1 MKTILIIDPEF
12 AGNSLAGT
20 LSRHGLK
27 SFVVSEAGT
36 ALTILRSGMPVDL
49 VIMEL
54 LLPDMDGLDLLAT
67 LRRERRDLPVLVVTS
82 RGSIESYLQA
92 VNLGV
97 IEYLNKPVVSQEL
110 SCIVRSALDKQGPP
124 GMSFDA
130 A

>member
-1 MKTILIIDPEF
+1 MKTVLIIDPDF

-20 LSRHGLK
+20 LDRQGLK
-27 SFVVSEAGT
+27 SFVVSEAKT
-36 ALTILRSGMPVDL
+36 ALTIVRSGMPVDL

-54 LLPDMDGLDLLAT
+54 MLPDMDGLDLLST
-67 LRRERRDLPVLVVTS
+67 LRRDRPDLPVLVVTS

-97 IEYLNKPVVSQEL
+97 IEYLNKPVLSQEL
-110 SCIVRSALDKQGPP
+110 SCIVRCALDKGRPP
-124 GMSFDA
+124 GASFDA